1 MKYLA
6 LFLIASSAAA
16 FAAPQDFG
24 ARQGGRGGFPPFAS
38 PVSTALDANQDGTI
52 SGPEIDNAPAA
63 LKALDRN
70 TDGRV
75 DATELRPMGRGGRE
89 GRGPEGGE
97 GRERGGRE
105 GGRPGMNAEP
115 GETPTTSPDELAAL
129 LMAFDKNGDGNLE
142 KSEVPERM
150 VGIFDRA
157 DVNKD
162 GKVNA
167 DEIKKSAAA
176 ASQPN
181 AMGGRE
187 GFGREG
193 GRGGR
198 EGMGRGGPGG
208 PGGIDPL
215 VNALDLNH
223 DGTLQSDELAGAP
236 AALRTLDKN
245 KDGQLTGDEYRQMG
259 PGRQTEGIR

>member
-1 MKYLA
+1 MKYLG
-6 LFLIASSAAA
+6 LFVIVSSAVA

-24 ARQGGRGGFPPFAS
+24 GRQGGRGGFPPFAS

-52 SGPEIDNAPAA
+52 SGTEIDNAPTV

-70 TDGRV
+70 ADGRIDV
-75 DATELRPMGRGGRE
+75 TELRPMGRGGRE

-105 GGRPGMNAEP
+105 GGRPGMTAEP

-129 LMAFDKNGDGNLE
+129 LMAFDKNSDGNLE
-142 KSEVPERM
+142 KNEVPERM
-150 VGIFDRA
+150 AGIFDRA

-208 PGGIDPL
+208 LDPL
-215 VNALDLNH
+215 VTALDLNH
-223 DGTLQSDELAGAP
+223 DGTLQSDELAAAP
-236 AALRTLDKN
+236 ASLRTLDKN

-259 PGRQTEGIR
+259 PGRQLEGIR

>member
-1 MKYLA
+1 
-6 LFLIASSAAA
+6 
-16 FAAPQDFG
+16 
-24 ARQGGRGGFPPFAS
+24 
-38 PVSTALDANQDGTI
+38 
-52 SGPEIDNAPAA
+52 
-63 LKALDRN
+63 
-70 TDGRV
+70 
-75 DATELRPMGRGGRE
+75 
-89 GRGPEGGE
+89 
-97 GRERGGRE
+97 
-105 GGRPGMNAEP
+105 MNAEP

-176 ASQPN
+176 ASHRMPW
-181 AMGGRE
+181 AARDSAAKVDGWTRRHGPRW
-187 GFGREG
+187 
-193 GRGGR
+193 
-198 EGMGRGGPGG
+198 PGG
-208 PGGIDPL
+208 PGGVDPL

-236 AALRTLDKN
+236 PHSHARQN
-245 KDGQLTGDEYRQMG
+245 KDGQLTGDEHRQMG
-259 PGRQTEGIR
+259 PGRQTERIR